1 MVSETGGLVHHY
13 PEMDVQIGPKD
24 RSGCKKDRN
33 GHTFQQET
41 YAIANITA
49 RSHDN
54 SKVYK
59 YPAASV
65 AVLPE

>member
-1 MVSETGGLVHHY
+1 
-13 PEMDVQIGPKD
+13 MDVQIGPKD
-24 RSGCKKDRN
+24 RSGSKKDRN

-49 RSHDN
+49 RSHESHDIDDN
-54 SKVYK
+54 SKVNIDK
-59 YPAASV
+59 YPAAISV